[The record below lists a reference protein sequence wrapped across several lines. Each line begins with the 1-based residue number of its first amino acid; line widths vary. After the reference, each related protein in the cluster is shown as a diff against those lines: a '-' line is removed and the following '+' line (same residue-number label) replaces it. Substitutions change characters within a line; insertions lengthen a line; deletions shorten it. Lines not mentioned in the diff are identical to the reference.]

1 MVIHG
6 TMLYGFSGACP
17 DSQLGM
23 ENLGWW
29 WITRRRHLHFGQL
42 QCLCKFSFYFYFLSQ
57 VAFMVEFSSVTILDT
72 SKEITDSSLP
82 SFSLCLCPL
91 CVLRPVLCYI
101 ACEVLTRW
109 DLLLTIKTLWHLFVT
124 HLMFLLLFV
133 KRLWMLFK
141 SHIVCQWWAWLNYRS
156 PLL

>member
-1 MVIHG
+1 M
-6 TMLYGFSGACP
+6 GF
-17 DSQLGM
+17 LGLVPIP
-23 ENLGWW
+23 NLGWR
-29 WITRRRHLHFGQL
+29 TLDGDGSPGEDTSTL
-42 QCLCKFSFYFYFLSQ
+42 ANCSVTVNSSFTSVILSQ

-72 SKEITDSSLP
+72 SKEMTDSSLP

-109 DLLLTIKTLWHLFVT
+109 DLLLTIKTSWHLFVT